1 MKVKPHNADNYVG
14 ATVQQYGLAYN
25 IGITVE
31 TALPQLVAQ
40 DDDKILSRFL
50 FFRSKNTSQHGST
63 PHHFEEAV
71 TNLNRGNPLC
81 FAIAPHKHE
90 ALRIF
95 KRQRLQQNSIDNAE
109 DGGVCPDAE
118 REGDHGN
125 RSKQRILTEHSCAV
139 TEVAKQ
145 CFHNQILDRLI

>member
-1 MKVKPHNADNYVG
+1 MKVRPHNADNYVG

-81 FAIAPHKHE
+81 FAIARHNRVRSE
-90 ALRIF
+90 
-95 KRQRLQQNSIDNAE
+95 
-109 DGGVCPDAE
+109 E
-118 REGDHGN
+118 RRVGKEC
-125 RSKQRILTEHSCAV
+125 RSRWSPYH
-139 TEVAKQ
+139 
-145 CFHNQILDRLI
+145 